1 MKRVGAWLRD
11 YFAFSR
17 TETRGTVLL
26 LLLTGSVITAS
37 TVLSARTNSLLHT
50 DEDWQTLD
58 SLVTWLD
65 QASSAPIASTSAH
78 VALFPFDP
86 NNADSATLTQLGL
99 KPWIAQRVL
108 RYREKGGAF
117 RRKADFKKIYGL
129 PEETYLRL
137 YDFIQLPE
145 NYIAAKKSVVP
156 RQPERTTTSSEPTG
170 LTKKEVRVLS
180 VDINTADTTL
190 LKKLPGIGSK
200 LSARIVKYRQ
210 LLGGYHTMSQLQEI
224 YHMTDLGVASL
235 QKSAY
240 IAEENHL
247 HILNINTSDAKTF
260 AQHPYISWEL
270 ARALVAH
277 RQDYGEYRA
286 LDDLL
291 EVYLMTEK
299 VFEKIAPY
307 LEI

>member
-1 MKRVGAWLRD
+1 MKRVGAWLSD
-11 YFAFSR
+11 YFAFSQ
-17 TETRGTVLL
+17 TETRGTILL
-26 LLLTGSVITAS
+26 LVLTGSVITAS
-37 TVLSARTNSLLHT
+37 TVLSARTNSPLRS

-58 SLVTWLD
+58 SLVTMLD
-65 QASSAPIASTSAH
+65 QAASPAVASATSS

-86 NNADSATLTQLGL
+86 NKADSVTLTQLGL
-99 KPWIAQRVL
+99 RPWIAQRVL

-117 RRKADFKKIYGL
+117 RRKSDFRKIYGL
-129 PEETYLRL
+129 PEATYLQL

-145 NYIAAKKSVVP
+145 RYVLAKKPVVP
-156 RQPERTTTSSEPTG
+156 RQPKRTTTSTTAAQPTKNR
-170 LTKKEVRVLS
+170 KKILS
-180 VDINTADTTL
+180 VDINAADTAL

-210 LLGGYHTMSQLQEI
+210 LLGGYHTMNQLQEI

-240 IAEENHL
+240 IAKENQL
-247 HILNINTSDAKTF
+247 QKLNINQSDAKTL
-260 AQHPYISWEL
+260 AQHPYISWEM
-270 ARALVAH
+270 ARAIVEH

-286 LDDLL
+286 LDDLQ

-307 LEI
+307 LKI